1 MKIYKWK
8 ESEKIL
14 IYNNEA
20 KDSSQ
25 KDSSLL
31 WIQSVNWHEQ

>member
-8 ESEKIL
+8 ESGKIL

-20 KDSSQ
+20 KDPSQ
-25 KDSSLL
+25 KYNGLL
-31 WIQSVNWHEQ
+31 WIQSVN